1 MVKRQIE
8 GRRVDGY
15 RQQQPAADE
24 QARAQDERTLGAQCV
39 NQEADEQPVEADQEA
54 EDPERPARGH
64 VVHGE
69 GGVRQQQRQHDGCAV
84 ETEGS
89 EDLDEV
95 DHGQLARRRPQRL
108 PLLAERRRHGAAG
121 PARAQ

>member
-1 MVKRQIE
+1 ME

-69 GGVRQQQRQHDGCAV
+69 GSVSTMV
-84 ETEGS
+84 V
-89 EDLDEV
+89 L
-95 DHGQLARRRPQRL
+95 
-108 PLLAERRRHGAAG
+108 
-121 PARAQ
+121 